1 MWEVRDAEEGEVHP
15 SVRERERGGVGYGCG
30 ASRAKPPETG

>member
-15 SVRERERGGVGYGCG
+15 SVRERERGESVTNTQRTLPTIC
-30 ASRAKPPETG
+30 RV

>member
-15 SVRERERGGVGYGCG
+15 SVRERERGIGIQLRGYYFIC
-30 ASRAKPPETG
+30 